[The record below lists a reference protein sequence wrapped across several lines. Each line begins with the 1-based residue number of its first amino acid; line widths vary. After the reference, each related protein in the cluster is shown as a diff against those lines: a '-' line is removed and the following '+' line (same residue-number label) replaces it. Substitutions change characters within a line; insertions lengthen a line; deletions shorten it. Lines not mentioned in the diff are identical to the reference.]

1 MLGFVP
7 QTPLTITEVTSLR
20 VNPSD
25 TLSAKRTLRE
35 REQHFA
41 YAGEPFRQ
49 LLHLGRPQDCTASP
63 PQVFHRNTVAPQPTI
78 YANFGFENTP

>member
-1 MLGFVP
+1 MPQALRVYVP
-7 QTPLTITEVTSLR
+7 QTPLTITEGTSLR

-25 TLSAKRTLRE
+25 TL

-41 YAGEPFRQ
+41 YAGEPLRQ

-63 PQVFHRNTVAPQPTI
+63 PQVFHRNGVAPQPTI
-78 YANFGFENTP
+78 DANFGFENSP

>member
-7 QTPLTITEVTSLR
+7 QTPLTITEGTSLR
-20 VNPSD
+20 V
-25 TLSAKRTLRE
+25 
-35 REQHFA
+35 QHFA

-49 LLHLGRPQDCTASP
+49 LLHLGRPQDRTASP
-63 PQVFHRNTVAPQPTI
+63 PQVFHRNGVAAQPTI